1 MAINYKNFERIK
13 IKRNK
18 RIIIRKIEN
27 PFKDIFKLFIRK
39 NSIKS
44 LDFIIYPS
52 IKNLAQLSRTKFL
65 EKENFYIYNEMKNNS
80 KKGIYRNMKILELNN
95 VSCIQAFQD
104 IEANTLLFEVGGEIL
119 LNSQLNEIYCILK
132 MKIGVFSIIFQV
144 FMMNAKS

>member
-1 MAINYKNFERIK
+1 MSTYIPIM
-13 IKRNK
+13 
-18 RIIIRKIEN
+18 
-27 PFKDIFKLFIRK
+27 
-39 NSIKS
+39 
-44 LDFIIYPS
+44 
-52 IKNLAQLSRTKFL
+52 

-80 KKGIYRNMKILELNN
+80 KKVIYPNMKILELNN
-95 VSCIQAFQD
+95 VSCIRAIQD